1 MTPMNSRKTRRRG
14 GRTLVETALVVNLM
28 VVILI
33 AVFEYGRL
41 IMIKQIVDNA
51 AREGARFAVVSTNTN
66 PPTTQTQIIS
76 TVNGFLVNQPLAN
89 LNIQVYEADPTTGK
103 SIGSWSSAPFGEDI
117 AVQIDADYQP
127 MVPATFG
134 ILPSSLHLTAKSVMR
149 SEAN

>member
-1 MTPMNSRKTRRRG
+1 MNSRTRRRRS

-28 VVILI
+28 MVILL

-66 PPTTQTQIIS
+66 PPTTQAQIVS
-76 TVNGFLVNQPLAN
+76 TVSGFLVNQPLAN
-89 LNIQVYEADPTTGK
+89 LNIQVYEADPTTGNN
-103 SIGSWSSAPFGEDI
+103 IGPWSSAPFGEDI

-127 MVPATFG
+127 MLPATFG
-134 ILPSSLHLTAKSVMR
+134 ILPTSLHVLTKSVMR